1 MTHTISP
8 VAGKPRYDLVLF
20 AVIGILVVLYFLAAS
35 AGFDA
40 VLLRFPFVG
49 LSVPPAGHDTS
60 TSGGGLSG
68 SRCPGPVED
77 SDDADRA
84 ACQPIPRGIKKGRHL
99 LTGRSSRR
107 PRTSRV
113 RRSVTVSGRTSAT
126 SCHSRTSPRKNDS
139 SRSRSVF

>member
-8 VAGKPRYDLVLF
+8 VAGKPRYGLVLF

-49 LSVPPAGHDTS
+49 LSVPPASHDTS
-60 TSGGGLSG
+60 TSGGGRSG

-84 ACQPIPRGIKKGRHL
+84 AC
-99 LTGRSSRR
+99 
-107 PRTSRV
+107 
-113 RRSVTVSGRTSAT
+113 
-126 SCHSRTSPRKNDS
+126 
-139 SRSRSVF
+139 